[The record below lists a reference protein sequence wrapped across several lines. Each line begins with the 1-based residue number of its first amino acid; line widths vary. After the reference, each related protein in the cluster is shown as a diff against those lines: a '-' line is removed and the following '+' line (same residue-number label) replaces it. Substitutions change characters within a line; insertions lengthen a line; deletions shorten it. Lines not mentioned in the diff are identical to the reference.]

1 MKYGTRKV
9 NVVFP
14 VHTVRTH
21 GEKRYSYTQSG
32 HGVEVRVQLHFPAA
46 LLSGRAPLYPLARRL
61 GGLKSR

>member
-9 NVVFP
+9 NVVSP
-14 VHTVRTH
+14 VHAVRAH

-46 LLSGRAPLYPLARRL
+46 LPSGRAPLYSFSRRL
-61 GGLKSR
+61 VELKSR